1 MLAKRWED
9 EYDYEEYPE
18 YVEEQPKEQPRK
30 KPVLVK
36 PHPAQRAQMLL
47 NKPLRSRCRTAFILF
62 TVLAM
67 AVTIRSGISASR
79 GYVLV
84 DTQQKAQT
92 LEQENERLRI
102 EIARLKAPDRIK
114 SIAENALGMQ
124 VPTAVYFTREK

>member
-18 YVEEQPKEQPRK
+18 YVEEQPRK

-36 PHPAQRAQMLL
+36 PHPVQRAQTLL

-102 EIARLKAPDRIK
+102 EIARLKAPERIK
-114 SIAENALGMQ
+114 SIAENDLGMQ

>member
-18 YVEEQPKEQPRK
+18 YVEEQPRK

-36 PHPAQRAQMLL
+36 PHPVQRAQTLL

-114 SIAENALGMQ
+114 SIAENDLGMQ

>member
-18 YVEEQPKEQPRK
+18 YVEEQPRK

-36 PHPAQRAQMLL
+36 PHPVQRAQTLL

-84 DTQQKAQT
+84 DTQQKAQM

-102 EIARLKAPDRIK
+102 EIARLKAPERIK
-114 SIAENALGMQ
+114 SIAENDLGMQ